1 MYADFWPLISGRCV
15 RGLGGCARSTVPPM
29 NPITKSSHIMY
40 VLDKPVVM
48 TDAARRKPV
57 NLLDRIER
65 ALGDGFVAERTSR
78 D

>member
-1 MYADFWPLISGRCV
+1 
-15 RGLGGCARSTVPPM
+15 M
-29 NPITKSSHIMY
+29 NPIAKSSHIMY

-48 TDAARRKPV
+48 TDAARRAPV

-65 ALGDGFVAERTSR
+65 RVRRDGFVAERTSR